1 MASDG
6 PVLAR
11 VIREIPG
18 SRINDGEG
26 SRLPRIGDI
35 VELDQA
41 FTGDDGEPMVMAY
54 CHDADGRLLWS
65 ADLYEAEL
73 ALVGDDDDRPA

>member
-1 MASDG
+1 MSADD
-6 PVLAR
+6 VVRAR
-11 VIREIPG
+11 VIRDIPA
-18 SRINDGEG
+18 SRIDPAQWDGT
-26 SRLPRIGDI
+26 SLPRIGDI

-54 CHDADGRLLWS
+54 CHDADGRLLWY

-73 ALVGDDDDRPA
+73 ELVEDEGG